1 MRISDWSSDVCSSD
15 LSMPTTCRRRQRPE
29 RRTLIGAE
37 TAMVRPLGFLVGLGF
52 IAALLCAIFTT
63 PLSNEPN
70 AAHEFHKH
78 PRHLALSSDGL
89 FPRWDLQKLQ
99 RGMQVYKAV
108 CSACHSL
115 NHVASI
121 GRASCREKRYQ
132 YV

>member
-1 MRISDWSSDVCSSD
+1 M
-15 LSMPTTCRRRQRPE
+15 
-29 RRTLIGAE
+29 G
-37 TAMVRPLGFLVGLGF
+37 RPLGFLVGLGF

-99 RGMQVYKAV
+99 RGMKEYKEV

-115 NHVASI
+115 THVAFPDI
-121 GRASCREKRYQ
+121 GELGHPERPVNSFTKGLHVPSPNTNTGQ
-132 YV
+132 PPPVQ